1 MLTVCIFIGFKIYM
15 QFYPEE
21 LLSSN
26 LTNSLLIV
34 NIGFLLIVVI
44 IVSIISSIYSWYYD
58 KHVLS
63 ENQ

>member
-1 MLTVCIFIGFKIYM
+1 M

-63 ENQ
+63 ANQ